1 MRFKIITVIGLIGQ
15 ITASSV
21 SIVLAIMEMGP
32 WALVLGGLAGATI
45 NALMLLIYT
54 RWVPRVGFQ
63 WRTVRRLGN
72 YGAKM
77 TLNNIIIYLRQQI
90 NNLIISHQLGPAQLG
105 LYNKA
110 MSLSEIPSKT
120 IVGSL
125 YETVFRALSKEQ
137 EDLDRSRYIYFRSI
151 ELVSVYTFPVYIG
164 LIWLSEPFIVAV
176 YGQKWVDSAL
186 PLKIIACV
194 GFFRCLT
201 MISGAAVAAQNR
213 LGKELL
219 IQAESWFLLVT
230 GCVLGLHWGIVGVA
244 YGILPSIVYLSLR
257 LSRLANRCLNADLRD
272 LVNCLKPAL
281 LLNTSMSILLFIT
294 SSLLPDSLHSAQ
306 PVLYMLIMGGIGGLS
321 YTLLFLYAPIPALA
335 TESLRWRRRLHLI
348 AE

>member
-1 MRFKIITVIGLIGQ
+1 
-15 ITASSV
+15 
-21 SIVLAIMEMGP
+21 
-32 WALVLGGLAGATI
+32 
-45 NALMLLIYT
+45 
-54 RWVPRVGFQ
+54 
-63 WRTVRRLGN
+63 
-72 YGAKM
+72 
-77 TLNNIIIYLRQQI
+77 
-90 NNLIISHQLGPAQLG
+90 
-105 LYNKA
+105 
-110 MSLSEIPSKT
+110 
-120 IVGSL
+120 
-125 YETVFRALSKEQ
+125 
-137 EDLDRSRYIYFRSI
+137 
-151 ELVSVYTFPVYIG
+151 
-164 LIWLSEPFIVAV
+164 
-176 YGQKWVDSAL
+176 
-186 PLKIIACV
+186 
-194 GFFRCLT
+194 